1 MKERGGDVQRVKS
14 EDSKEQVA
22 QKKVNE
28 KLENSHKQPSV
39 QSGSKKTSGPNRP
52 ST

>member
-1 MKERGGDVQRVKS
+1 MQRVKS

-22 QKKVNE
+22 QKEANE
-28 KLENSHKQPSV
+28 KLANGKQQPPVQPS
-39 QSGSKKTSGPNRP
+39 SKKTSGPNRP